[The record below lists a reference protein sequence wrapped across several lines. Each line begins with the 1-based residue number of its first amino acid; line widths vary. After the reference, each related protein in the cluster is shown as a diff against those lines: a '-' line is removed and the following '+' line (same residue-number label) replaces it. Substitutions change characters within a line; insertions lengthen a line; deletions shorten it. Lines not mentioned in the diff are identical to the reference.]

1 MANWVVII
9 TKKILYLVIMI
20 TRILQQSI
28 ESVFYSGK
36 AIVVLGPRQVGKT
49 TLIQKILSGREHL
62 FLNADDSVVRGL
74 LDKPDTYKLKQI
86 IGSHRIVFIDEV
98 QRLAEAGITLKVI
111 TDQFPDV
118 QLIVSGS
125 SALDISNQTNE
136 PLTGRKWEYQLYP
149 VSWEELESSIGFVE
163 AEKQLEHRLILGM
176 YPDVINYPDKPRVV
190 LQQLAESYL
199 YKDILALA
207 SIRKPALLERLLQA
221 LALQLGNEVSYNEL
235 SGLLEVDKVTIM
247 NYMDLLEKAF
257 IIFRLR
263 SFSRNLRNEIKNNR
277 KVYFWDNGIRNM
289 LIANFNPLELRTDK
303 GALWENFLIAER
315 MKTQRY
321 RQVFA
326 NRYFWRTTQQQEIDY
341 VEEMDGVISAY
352 EFKWKAKDKVR
363 TPTNFHKTYHAE
375 VQLISRENF
384 RNFLGIAN

>member
-1 MANWVVII
+1 
-9 TKKILYLVIMI
+9 MI